1 MSIILDEIVAL
12 CDNQY
17 KEFSKKLIPGCDN
30 ILGLRAPF
38 ARAIAKK
45 YANTPIGSE
54 FLSALPH
61 KYHDENM
68 VHAYMLGMQKDDT
81 EKSKKML
88 IDFLPYVTNW
98 AVCDS
103 LCMSLKRFFK
113 KPELVYDFVLECLK
127 SDKTYTVRFGLV
139 SLLDYYVDKKH
150 IDDLIRIS
158 TNIKSEE
165 YYINMALAWLLSVM
179 LVKEYEN
186 TVVIFEK
193 RLLPKWVHNKAIQKA
208 KESYRINKEKKEY
221 LCELRYN

>member
-1 MSIILDEIVAL
+1 MSVILDEIVAL
-12 CDNQY
+12 CDDEY

-38 ARAIAKK
+38 GRAIAKK
-45 YANTPIGSE
+45 YANTTIASE

-61 KYHDENM
+61 KYHDENI

-81 EKSKKML
+81 DKIKKRL
-88 IDFLPYVTNW
+88 SDFLPHINNW

-103 LCMSLKRFFK
+103 LCMSLKSFFK
-113 KPELVYDFVLECLK
+113 KPNLVYDFVLDALK

-139 SLLDYYVDKKH
+139 CLLDYYVDDEH
-150 IDDLIRIS
+150 IDALIQIA

-179 LVKEYEN
+179 LVKQYEN
-186 TVVIFEK
+186 TVSVFEK
-193 RLLPKWVHNKAIQKA
+193 GMLSKWVHNKAIQKA
-208 KESYRINKEKKEY
+208 KESYRISKEKKEY